1 MRGKTRTDGKPP
13 GERHNAIAE
22 LPVPS
27 NSKHRPDTWLEIS
40 QGEPDLEA
48 LRSVTREWLVP
59 VLVEKFL
66 HDQGIE
72 SCERSNAESKKY

>member
-13 GERHNAIAE
+13 GERHNSIAE

-27 NSKHRPDTWLEIS
+27 NSKHRSDTRLEIS
-40 QGEPDLEA
+40 AGEPDLDA
-48 LRSVTREWLVP
+48 LRLVTREWLVP

-66 HDQGIE
+66 HEQG
-72 SCERSNAESKKY
+72 N